1 MKKILVVMCCMLFA
15 IAMVSAQDSK
25 KKDKKQTT
33 KFLVES
39 ISCDN
44 CIKSIEKNIAFEK
57 GVTDIKCELKTK
69 TVEVTYNTDKSS
81 DEKLIAAFK
90 KINRDAV
97 VVKDDKKSKK

>member
-15 IAMVSAQDSK
+15 IAMVSAQDNK